1 VPTGPAPDPIDA
13 DAPVLDAGEIGT
25 WLVEVQAAISGAQPS
40 DVPCG
45 TCTGCCTS
53 SQFVHIGPDEVDTLA
68 HIPRS
73 LTFPAPGL
81 PPGHVLLGY
90 DERGHCPML
99 VDGACSIYA
108 HRPRTCRTYDCR
120 VFAAADVAPDPTKVE
135 IGRRVR
141 QWRFRAANASD
152 RAALAAVR
160 AAATFLRTHAGAL
173 ADRGVAV
180 PDNPTHL
187 AVLAVEIHETFVD
200 DVTGAARVIDADA
213 DVDAVADALRLVRD
227 RGRTS

>member
-1 VPTGPAPDPIDA
+1 VPTGPAPEPIDA
-13 DAPVLDAGEIGT
+13 DAPDLHAGEIGT
-25 WLVEVQAAISGAQPS
+25 WLVEVQAAIGGAQPS

-53 SQFVHIGPDEVDTLA
+53 SQFVHIAPDEVDTLA
-68 HIPRS
+68 HLPRA

-90 DERGHCPML
+90 DVRGHCPML

-120 VFAAADVAPDPTKVE
+120 VFAAADVAPDPTKVA

-141 QWRFRAANASD
+141 QWRFRALTASD

-160 AAATFLRTHAGAL
+160 AAAAFLRTHTGAL

-180 PDNPTHL
+180 PENPTQL
-187 AVLAVEIHETFVD
+187 AVLAVEIHATFVD
-200 DVTGAARVIDADA
+200 DVARPPKVVDA
-213 DVDAVADALRLVRD
+213 DVDDVADALRRVRD
-227 RGRTS
+227 R